1 MLTLITIFCIL
12 AYFGLTYL
20 IGRLIGKLLFKIVV
34 DTEYCFWLGIVFS
47 VVLVFIYIRTF
58 GRLKLMVVGEL

>member
-47 VVLVFIYIRTF
+47 VVLVFIYITSL
-58 GRLKLMVVGEL
+58 GVYNLIEHY